1 MTANL
6 IPNIKAFYWNSA
18 LKLGK
23 KSPEWQIIKDSNLFD
38 VDYYLKQNSD
48 LAQSNVDP
56 LIHYLISGA
65 SEERNPHPLFDS
77 SYYLK
82 QNPDV
87 AQAQLNPLIH
97 FIEFGIERN
106 VQSVIS
112 SISQIDLLFLSSY
125 KVKLEQNIISDD
137 FLTHK
142 LGEIIQCIE
151 QIEPIIAEINHIYS
165 RFLFREP
172 SSREIL
178 DHLISFYKDNE
189 TFESRAQ
196 IIKQGNFGKYLGIRP
211 FKLKIDTVNQCN
223 LRCIMCH
230 FSNPEV
236 SRQKKTEISPEN
248 FSKIAA
254 EIFPFCSQVFLS
266 FSTEPLIHSQLD
278 KILTITADYQIPSV
292 SMTTNGL
299 LLNERIIDSIINSNI
314 TNLYISIDGASK
326 ETYEKIR
333 IGGKF
338 DRLISNIK
346 SLNLAKE
353 KIGSKIPHLAFNF
366 TMMYSNIL
374 DLPDLIRLAH
384 ELKVETVAATHLV
397 PLEIA
402 SVEQQKESLHFHK
415 NLSNRI
421 LKEAQDL
428 AEKYQIKINF
438 PEPFTEFSESII
450 SEQTP
455 RIHRSLQSLPLDQEK
470 PQKSCCFF
478 PWHFIGIDPQGD
490 IVPCGWWYNQETMG
504 NILQDSFET
513 IWNNNK
519 YQSLRAEHV
528 SGDLRSICKIC
539 PTMGMGN
546 VNSSNSFIER

>member
-1 MTANL
+1 M
-6 IPNIKAFYWNSA
+6 
-18 LKLGK
+18 
-23 KSPEWQIIKDSNLFD
+23 
-38 VDYYLKQNSD
+38 
-48 LAQSNVDP
+48 AQAQLNP

-65 SEERNPHPLFDS
+65 SEGRNPHPLFDS

-87 AQAQLNPLIH
+87 AQTQLNPLIH
-97 FIEFGIERN
+97 FIKFGIDRN

-112 SISQIDLLFLSSY
+112 SISEIDILFLLSY
-125 KVKLEQNIISDD
+125 KVQLEQNIISDD

-142 LGEIIQCIE
+142 LREIIQYID
-151 QIEPIIAEINHIYS
+151 QIKPIINEINHIYS

-178 DHLISFYKDNE
+178 DHLISFYKHNE
-189 TFESRAQ
+189 TFKSRDQ
-196 IIKQGNFGKYLGIRP
+196 IIKQGNFGKYLRIRP

-223 LRCIMCH
+223 LSCIMCH

-254 EIFPFCSQVFLS
+254 EIFPFCSEIFLS

-278 KILTITADYQIPSV
+278 KVLNITADYQIPSV

-299 LLNERIIDSIINSNI
+299 LLNERIIDLIINSNI

-338 DRLISNIK
+338 ERLISNIK

-353 KIGSKIPHLAFNF
+353 KIGSKIPRLAFNF

-374 DLPDLIRLAH
+374 DLPDLIQLAH
-384 ELKVETVAATHLV
+384 ELNIETVAATHLV
-397 PLEIA
+397 PLAIA

-470 PQKSCCFF
+470 PQKSYCFF
-478 PWHFIGIDPQGD
+478 PWHFIGINPQGD

-504 NILQDSFET
+504 NILQDSLET

-519 YQSLRAEHV
+519 YQSLRAEHI